1 MTIFYLAHFILGN
14 AIVVIVVVRLGSA
27 SAMNFSIFR
36 DFEELF
42 VSITCMWLIAFG
54 NPSTKAKES

>member
-14 AIVVIVVVRLGSA
+14 AIVVVRLGSA

-54 NPSTKAKES
+54 NPSTKANES